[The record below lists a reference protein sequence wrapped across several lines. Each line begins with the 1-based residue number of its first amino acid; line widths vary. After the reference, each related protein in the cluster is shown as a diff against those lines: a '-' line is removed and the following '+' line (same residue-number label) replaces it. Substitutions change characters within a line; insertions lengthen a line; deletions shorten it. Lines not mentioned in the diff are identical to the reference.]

1 MASEDAQRCC
11 PGSPSSGGGGG
22 GTEWPPGPPSPIWE
36 KRGGLEGAVWTPL
49 ISNLTVSMKESYIV
63 SERDQGS

>member
-11 PGSPSSGGGGG
+11 PGSPSSGGGVG
-22 GTEWPPGPPSPIWE
+22 GTEGTPGPPSPIWE
-36 KRGGLEGAVWTPL
+36 IRGGLEGAVRTPL